1 MLNLK
6 NNISNN
12 LILLTSSYPYGN
24 SETFLENEIE
34 YLSNNFKKILILA
47 HNLENTEARLVPK
60 NVKVI
65 RFRYNLNF
73 FEKLFSISQFF
84 SSLFWAEYFVIKKQY
99 NKKITLGI
107 LKTMLISIF
116 NAKRM
121 LKFYKSQIND
131 FSPSVP
137 ILYSYW
143 SNDSA
148 ISLALLKSENNNI
161 KCVSRVHGSDVFF
174 EPSKYNYLP
183 YRNLIANK
191 LNAVYS
197 IANEGLTYSKNI
209 LKIPNYS
216 TFKLS
221 RLGVKK
227 QLLIYPERKFTLMSC
242 SNVIPL
248 KRVDLIVKALEKLP
262 KELAMDWYHF
272 GSGPGFEKIKQ
283 MAKERLNQQIHP
295 HFMGLVSNQKVLKI
309 YKEYCPNIFINV
321 SSSEGVPVS
330 IMEAMSFGTPVIAT
344 NVGGNS
350 EIVNE
355 HNGILLS
362 FNPSVK
368 EVADAILKF
377 SEMEKEQYDT
387 YRKAAYDTCND
398 NYNSQRNYT
407 AFARELAS

>member
-1 MLNLK
+1 VLNLK

-65 RFRYNLNF
+65 RFRYNLNY

-99 NKKITLGI
+99 NKKITVGI

-161 KCVSRVHGSDVFF
+161 KCVSRVHGWDVFF
-174 EPSKYNYLP
+174 EPSKYTYLP

-191 LNAVYS
+191 LNAIYS
-197 IANEGLTYSKNI
+197 ISSVGLKYSKNI

-221 RLGVKK
+221 RLGVRE
-227 QLLIYPERKFTLMSC
+227 QLMIYPESKFSLMSC
-242 SNVIPL
+242 SALTPL
-248 KRVDLIVKALEKLP
+248 KRVDLIVKSLEKLP
-262 KELAMDWYHF
+262 KELVMSWYHF
-272 GSGPGFEKIKQ
+272 GDGPDFEKIQQ
-283 MAKERLNQQIHP
+283 MAKERLNQKVHP
-295 HFMGLVSNQKVLKI
+295 HFMGSVSNQEVLKA
-309 YKEYCPNIFINV
+309 YEEYQPDIFINV
-321 SSSEGVPVS
+321 SNSEGVPVS

-344 NVGGNS
+344 DVGGNG
-350 EIVNE
+350 EIVNK
-355 HNGILLS
+355 HNGVLLS
-362 FNPSVK
+362 SNPTVK

-377 SEMEKEQYDT
+377 SVMEKEQYDN
-387 YRKAAYDTCND
+387 YRKAAFGMWND
-398 NYNSQRNYT
+398 NYNSRRNYT